1 MNEHLLEIR
10 GKSMKI
16 KFTSVL
22 CAVALAATSMPALA
36 ARAGASSTF
45 VLRLD
50 VIEGQSQAFELYS
63 RDASGVLA
71 LLGDAQDCDSFSAG
85 SRCRLAGNDL
95 PGVFSQPGNP
105 TELIFQ
111 PGTNAV
117 AVAFTAPTTGA
128 YRISYVAQ
136 LIDLGSTGVDVGEGF
151 GSIAAPNVTPVAL
164 LLPAVQKVREAA
176 ARMRAGN
183 AFFLSFTSIGAPTGD
198 PAFDRISL
206 SMTVSQ
212 VPEPASWAMLIAGF
226 GLVGAVMRHRR
237 VVAAS
242 T

>member
-1 MNEHLLEIR
+1 MKKEI
-10 GKSMKI
+10 SL
-16 KFTSVL
+16 FL
-22 CAVALAATSMPALA
+22 YVALFAFISVPSLA
-36 ARAGASSTF
+36 QNKYIVKANQAM
-45 VLRLD
+45 VLSPL
-50 VIEGQSQAFELYS
+50 FELYS
-63 RDASGVLA
+63 QDASGAVA
-71 LLGDAQDCDSFSAG
+71 LLGDAQDCDSFVAG

-95 PGVFSQPGNP
+95 PGVFSQPDNL

-111 PGTNAV
+111 PGADAV
-117 AVAFTAPTTGA
+117 MIAFTAPTTGA

-176 ARMRAGN
+176 ARMRAGD
-183 AFFLSFTSIGAPTGD
+183 AFFLSFTSNGAPTGD

-226 GLVGAVMRHRR
+226 GLVGAVMRRR
-237 VVAAS
+237 RMVPAS
-242 T
+242 A